1 MTEFLLAEIKSFYQI
16 NSSKSLIIS
25 ILTTVGITG
34 YYIQSFVINISLLN
48 KGKEI
53 LELIKTQ
60 STKLIDSK
68 SERSIGLNIV
78 FIQFILIFVP
88 EITFM
93 FLKLTVLEE
102 KVLIFRNLIIF
113 IQFFS
118 LLINVS
124 SIIALIAYQ
133 SKIIS
138 LQLNQMSV
146 NFLSTDLIEIYR
158 FIWRVNTFV
167 KKFDS
172 LISSKVFMLIL
183 NSSVICIAYLCLLTV
198 HFKNK
203 LFLVLC
209 IISLSENILLLTALC
224 YSCELIPKRIKIF
237 CDKIEESMSEY
248 VSIYTSLNDLNNHL
262 ILSKINTIKE
272 EIGFTAM
279 GLFKV
284 NSNTILSVF
293 AVILSYSIVLIQT
306 SSQC

>member
-1 MTEFLLAEIKSFYQI
+1 MTGFVLAQIKSFYQI

-34 YYIQSFVINISLLN
+34 YYIQSFVINISFLN

-60 STKLIDSK
+60 STKLIDTK
-68 SERSIGLNIV
+68 SESVGLNII
-78 FIQFILIFVP
+78 FIQFILVFAP

-102 KVLIFRNLIIF
+102 KFLIFKNFLIF

-118 LLINVS
+118 LLINIS
-124 SIIALIAYQ
+124 SIISLIAYQ

-158 FIWRVNTFV
+158 FICKVNTFV

-172 LISSKVFMLIL
+172 LISSKVFMLIF

-198 HFKNK
+198 DFKNK

-209 IISLSENILLLTALC
+209 IISLLENILLLTALC
-224 YSCELIPKRIKIF
+224 YSCELIPKKIKIF

-248 VSIYTSLNDLNNHL
+248 VSINTSLNDLNNYL
-262 ILSKINTIKE
+262 ILSKINTIKQ

-284 NSNTILSVF
+284 NSNAILSVF